1 MQLAGVQRVPP
12 TPPPFSIYTQI
23 LCSFLSVLS
32 LKKKK
37 NTYLLNC
44 KKKGITSN
52 DDELVPT

>member
-37 NTYLLNC
+37 KYILA
-44 KKKGITSN
+44 
-52 DDELVPT
+52 EL